1 VRFAPVILAAFLAV
15 DPWGFDRFGPLRFL
29 LVSVLGFAVVA
40 AGLVGGTCSPLPRS
54 VRHGAAALFGGLVL
68 STLLAADRWHALIG
82 TPDRHFGL
90 VTWVLCAGLFVVAH
104 GRATVDPEA
113 TTTAV
118 LRALTVATLGVGLYS
133 VAEILEVGSLD
144 QDFANDRIGGPWGQ
158 PAFLGAAMTIGI
170 PASVAHARAEVGV
183 MRVVATVAAGL
194 GTIALLNSQARAAW
208 VGLALAA
215 GLLLA
220 FRRHQLHV
228 SLGPKRAGIGAGAVV
243 GVLLMVAVFTPAGA
257 RAWSLTDVSDGVV
270 AGRIDEWQVGLRAL
284 ADTGTVGVFGH
295 GPENYR
301 TVFGEHVDQAYVMD
315 HGRDTF
321 TDRAHNSGL
330 DVALA
335 GGLVSAAGWMAVLAV
350 LGRDAWTALRT
361 AGSTDT
367 ALAAGLVAYFVQ
379 GFFLFPLAE
388 VEPVVWIIA
397 GVFLARTRT
406 ASDPTTTSPST
417 STGLASAV
425 AGGLALAAAVAFAVV
440 GVLDVLADHRIR
452 SAASTESAAVALD
465 HADAARRLRPDS
477 IRYHFAAARI
487 AASQPNGAGV
497 DDAIE
502 RIEDGLA
509 WSPVDPALRHER
521 SLVLVN
527 EARRTVDPDDI
538 AAALEPLAELDRTDP
553 NHPEGQQRYGIALA
567 LDGQTDLAIDQFEHA
582 AYMTP
587 DRPEALLNLAFV
599 HIGEG
604 DTAAATDA
612 VLRAWRVA
620 PDDDRVRRLVA
631 ELGIVTPDA
640 S

>member
-1 VRFAPVILAAFLAV
+1 MILAAFLAA

-29 LVSVLGFAVVA
+29 LVSTLGFAVVA
-40 AGLVGGTCSPLPRS
+40 AGLVGGTDARLPRT
-54 VRHGAAALFGGLVL
+54 VRLGGAALFGGLAL
-68 STLLAADRWHALIG
+68 STITAADRWHALIG

-90 VTWVLCAGLFVVAH
+90 LTWALCAGLFVVAY
-104 GRATVDPEA
+104 RRTTADPEA

-133 VAEILEVGSLD
+133 VAEILEVSWLD

-158 PAFLGAAMTIGI
+158 PAFLGAAMAIGI

-183 MRVVATVAAGL
+183 MRVVSTAAAGL
-194 GTIALLNSQARAAW
+194 GAIALLNSQSRAAW
-208 VGLALAA
+208 VGLGCTVA
-215 GLLLA
+215 LLLV
-220 FRRHQLHV
+220 FRHRQVHD
-228 SLGPKRAGIGAGAVV
+228 SLGPKRAGIAAGVVV
-243 GVLLMVAVFTPAGA
+243 GVLVMVAVFTPAGA
-257 RAWSLTDVSDGVV
+257 RAWSLTDVGDGVV

-284 ADTGTVGVFGH
+284 ADSGTVGVFGH

-315 HGRDTF
+315 HGRDT
-321 TDRAHNSGL
+321 L

-335 GGLVSAAGWMAVLAV
+335 GGLVAAAGWLAVLAV
-350 LGRDAWTALRT
+350 LGRRAWTALRT
-361 AGSTDT
+361 GGWTDA
-367 ALAAGLVAYFVQ
+367 ALAAGLVAYLVQ
-379 GFFLFPLAE
+379 GLFLFPLAE
-388 VEPVVWIIA
+388 VDPVLWILA
-397 GVFLARTRT
+397 GVVLARVSSTPEPN
-406 ASDPTTTSPST
+406 PTGFVSA
-417 STGLASAV
+417 GLASAV

-452 SAASTESAAVALD
+452 SAASTESAVVALG
-465 HADAARRLRPDS
+465 HADSARRLRPDS

-497 DDAIE
+497 DDAID
-502 RIEDGLA
+502 RLDDGLA
-509 WSPVDPALRHER
+509 WSPVDPALLHER

-527 EARRTVDPDDI
+527 EARRTVDPADV
-538 AAALEPLAELDRTDP
+538 AAALGPLAELDRTDP

-567 LDGQTDLAIDQFEHA
+567 LDGQAELAIEQFEHA

-604 DTAAATDA
+604 DTAAANDA

>member
-1 VRFAPVILAAFLAV
+1 MILAAFLAV

-29 LVSVLGFAVVA
+29 LVSALGFAVIAV
-40 AGLVGGTCSPLPRS
+40 GMVGGGGSPFPRS
-54 VRHGAAALFGGLVL
+54 VLLGAAALFGGLVL
-68 STLLAADRWHALIG
+68 STAAAADRWHALVG

-90 VTWVLCAGLFVVAH
+90 LTWVLCAGLFVVAH
-104 GRATVDPEA
+104 RRTTADPEA

-170 PASVAHARAEVGV
+170 PASIAHARVEVGA
-183 MRVVATVAAGL
+183 MRVLATTAAGL
-194 GTIALLNSQARAAW
+194 GTIALLNSQSRAAW
-208 VGLALAA
+208 VGLALTAV
-215 GLLLA
+215 LLLV
-220 FRRHQLHV
+220 FRRHELHAA
-228 SLGPKRAGIGAGAVV
+228 LGPKRAGIGAGAVV

-284 ADTGTVGVFGH
+284 ADSGTIGVLGH

-321 TDRAHNSGL
+321 TDRAHNSVL

-335 GGLVSAAGWMAVLAV
+335 GGLVAAAGWLAV
-350 LGRDAWTALRT
+350 LTALGRHAWTALRT
-361 AGSTDT
+361 GGSTDA
-367 ALAAGLVAYFVQ
+367 ALGAALMAYFGQ
-379 GFFLFPLAE
+379 GLFLFPLAE
-388 VEPVVWIIA
+388 VDPVVWILA
-397 GVFLARTRT
+397 GIFLARATS
-406 ASDPTTTSPST
+406 APEPNPTPKPNPI
-417 STGLASAV
+417 GLTSAV
-425 AGGLALAAAVAFAVV
+425 AGGLALAAAVAFAVI
-440 GVLDVLADHRIR
+440 GVLDLLADHRIR
-452 SAASTESAAVALD
+452 SAASTESAADALD

-497 DDAIE
+497 DGALE
-502 RIEDGLA
+502 RIADGLV
-509 WSPVDPALRHER
+509 WSPVDPALLHER
-521 SLVLVN
+521 TLVLVN
-527 EARRTVDPDDI
+527 EARRTVDPADV
-538 AAALEPLAELDRTDP
+538 AAALGPLEELDRTDP

-567 LDGQTDLAIDQFEHA
+567 LDGRTEPAIEQFEHA

-599 HIGEG
+599 HLGEA

-620 PDDDRVRRLVA
+620 PEDDRVRRLVA